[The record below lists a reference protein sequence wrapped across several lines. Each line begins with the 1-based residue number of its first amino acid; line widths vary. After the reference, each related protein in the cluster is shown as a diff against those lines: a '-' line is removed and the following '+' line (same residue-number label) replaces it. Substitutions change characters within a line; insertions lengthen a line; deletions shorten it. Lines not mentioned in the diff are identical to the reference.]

1 MCIHES
7 SGVNADEPEE
17 NIVNVR
23 ENRLT
28 GIVVHV
34 CMGASL
40 LLLPMIDLIPIP
52 VTNGLFLYMGLM
64 SLTGNQFVERCN
76 LDFPE
81 THFHEQY
88 SDEAIYI

>member
-34 CMGASL
+34 YLSAY
-40 LLLPMIDLIPIP
+40 P
-52 VTNGLFLYMGLM
+52 F
-64 SLTGNQFVERCN
+64 N
-76 LDFPE
+76 L
-81 THFHEQY
+81 
-88 SDEAIYI
+88 